1 MPFLVVEPVGAD
13 PFIVCLT
20 GAESTGKT
28 TLATALAS
36 HYQAPL
42 VPEAARRHLAPN
54 RPYGPEDVLAIAK
67 EQMRLEAEA
76 LAGAPRLVVCDT
88 DLLVIQIWWQVKFGS
103 LPEKLAQALAERSPR
118 AYLLTRPDIPWT
130 PDPLR
135 ESGGERSDLHRR
147 YQRALAGGSHPYREV
162 GGDSD
167 RRLAAARRQID
178 RWLARWAPKYPG

>member
-1 MPFLVVEPVGAD
+1 MDAD

-36 HYQAPL
+36 RYQAPL
-42 VPEAARRHLAPN
+42 VPEAARRHLVAN
-54 RPYGPEDVLAIAK
+54 RPYGPEDVLAIAN

-76 LAGAPRLVVCDT
+76 LAGSPRLVVCDT
-88 DLLVIQIWWQVKFGS
+88 DLLVIQIWWQVKFGP
-103 LPEKLAQALAERSPR
+103 LPEKLVEALAQRSPR
-118 AYLLTRPDIPWT
+118 GYLLTRPDIPWT

-147 YQRALAGGSHPYREV
+147 YQRALADGPHPYLEV
-162 GGDSD
+162 GGCLSD
-167 RRLAAARRQID
+167 RLATARLQID
-178 RWLARWAPKYPG
+178 RWLAHGALEHPG